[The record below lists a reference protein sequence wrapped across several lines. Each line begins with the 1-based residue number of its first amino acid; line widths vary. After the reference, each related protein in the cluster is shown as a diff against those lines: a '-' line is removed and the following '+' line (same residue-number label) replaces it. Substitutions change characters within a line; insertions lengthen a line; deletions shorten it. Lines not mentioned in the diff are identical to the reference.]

1 VRRET
6 LKVIVDIGLAEK
18 LATEAKAKPI
28 ACKLEERVK
37 ARLLSKEMHVE
48 ARRKF
53 GGGFVRSGC

>member
-28 ACKLEERVK
+28 AYKLEDRVR
-37 ARLLSKEMHVE
+37 ARLLSKDIHVE
-48 ARRKF
+48 AKRKF
-53 GGGFVRSGC
+53 GGRFTRVGC